1 MPTVLPAALT
11 DLRTLFAWRC
21 AQSPDDTAYA
31 LVRGDGECAASLSYA
46 ELAREVSVLAARI
59 AERSEPGERVLLM
72 LPAGL
77 EWVCAFWACSVSGR
91 IAVPVAEARAARGSD
106 DLLGAIVDDAAPRLV
121 LALPDARLP
130 TRGER
135 AWPER
140 IGVAL
145 GAAPASAAPAVTL
158 DGTQLAYLQY
168 TSGSTGTPRGVM
180 ISHANVL
187 AQLRAALERGD
198 MDTRCRVLTWL
209 PLFHDYGLVSGV
221 LMPFAAGGRSDL
233 MPAHAFIRQPLA
245 WWTAAARRGSTHT
258 GGPHFAYA
266 AVLKALAAAPEWHED
281 LSALRCLSCGA
292 EPIRAET
299 VDAISAAL
307 ARFGVGPGVF
317 APAYGLAEAVLGVS
331 APPLEPARAP
341 RLHRL
346 DAAKQQR
353 SVACGAP
360 LPGFDLRIVD
370 PHSLQACEA
379 DTIGE
384 IWLRGPSVAQG
395 YWGRPADSEAVFG
408 ARAADGSGPW
418 LRSGDLGCL
427 RGGELHI
434 AGRLKD
440 MLIVRGRNLYPQDLE
455 HSAAAAHPACIAGG
469 AAAFT
474 HASLADADGEPLV
487 LVQEIGAHEPAEL
500 PGIAT
505 AIRRALAESHEL
517 SAHAIVLVAR
527 GRVPRTSS
535 GKVRRSACRDAWA
548 AGTLAV
554 LHDDRL
560 ATTAPAIATLTLPR
574 DPVEQGVWEIWRELL
589 GHDRFGV
596 HEHFFALGGS
606 SLTATQVAARLRA
619 RSGVELPLATLF
631 ACPTVA
637 ALADA
642 VRGTPRDEA
651 GAAPIPPQPRGTA
664 MPVTFSQQ
672 RMWLVQQM
680 NPATTA
686 YNVPMVVRLRGAL
699 DVAALRAAIDALCA
713 RHEVFSA
720 RFALRDGQLTQSFEA
735 AGAPPWRELDLR
747 AQPDAERAAA
757 LRDALRA
764 EAAHVFDVGHGA
776 LHRALCVRTADDEHV
791 LSWVAHHLIADQW
804 SAMVLWRELAELY
817 NARRE
822 GRSAQLAP
830 QRIDQADYA
839 AWQRGAMG
847 GAALACER
855 DYWRARLAGMNPA
868 PLPADRRLAPGAS
881 LGGAHVVRALP
892 PALMEAMALLASSHA
907 ATPFM
912 VMLAGLNAWLAR
924 ITRSD
929 DIAVGTPV
937 AHRRHVDTESLVGTL
952 VNTVVMRNAV
962 AADARFEELLEQVRR
977 NALDAFD
984 HQDISFDELVELLG
998 SEHRR
1003 DELPLGLQVLFNVQ
1017 NAPLGHVALHGLAWA
1032 PLSVERGATQFPLS
1046 FAVDTEISRTITL
1059 EYSDAMFDAA
1069 TAERWLDQY
1078 LALLER
1084 LAAEPSRRVSEVS
1097 LMSAADH
1104 AALARWNA
1112 TRVEHGG
1119 PMLADERVLAGC
1131 AEVERSVLRDAA
1143 GGASSSGPELAE
1155 RVEHLA
1161 AALQQRGVRRGDRVG
1176 LALPRGID
1184 MVAAM
1189 LATWR
1194 CGAAYVPL
1202 DPAYPVAR
1210 LADMAADAS
1219 LRCLVATRYQHVLLR
1234 WHQGERLE
1242 IDTLPP
1248 RAELP
1253 AFVSPQRAPEDA
1265 AYLIY
1270 TSGSTGKP
1278 KGVRV
1283 PHRAV
1288 VNFLASMADEPGLQS
1303 SDRLLAVT
1311 TLSFDIAVLE
1321 LLLPLMQGAEL
1332 VLASAEQALDA
1343 AALQGLIQAH
1353 DITLLQAT
1361 PSTWR
1366 MLLDAGWPGRRSLR
1380 ALIGGEAL
1388 APDLAARL
1396 LPRVGE
1402 LWNMYGPTETT
1413 VWSSCVR
1420 VDDAE
1425 APITIGAPIANT
1437 TIAVLDEAGHEC
1449 PAGIAGE
1456 IVIGGQGIALGY
1468 WQRPEVT
1475 ADRFV
1480 ADPAAPGAL
1489 RYRTGDLG
1497 RWRADGQLEHLGR
1510 LDGQV
1515 KLRGHRIELG
1525 EIEAALAKHTAVAQA
1540 VARVVELR
1548 PGDARLAVYI
1558 VASEPLPPPAALRDF
1573 LRLALPEYMLPQAFV
1588 ALERLPLLP
1597 NGKVARHAL
1606 PLPDFHAVESHG
1618 PRADRP
1624 DTPAGRVIA
1633 QVWAELLG
1641 TDDIAWD
1648 DNFFD
1653 LGGHSLLAARAAQEI
1668 ERRLGRR
1675 IALRQLIFES
1685 LRQIAASCERAAPAP
1700 DSLRVDEQVLDRH

>member
-1 MPTVLPAALT
+1 MSVLPSAIADLHAL
-11 DLRTLFAWRC
+11 FEWRC
-21 AQSPDDTAYA
+21 KQSASDTAYA
-31 LVRGDGECAASLSYA
+31 LVHGDGECSASLGYA
-46 ELAREVSVLAARI
+46 QLAHEVHALAARI
-59 AERSEPGERVLLM
+59 AERSEPGDRVLLM
-72 LPAGL
+72 LPTGL
-77 EWVCAFWACSVSGR
+77 EWVCAFWACVSSGR
-91 IAVPVAEARAARGSD
+91 IAVPVAEPRMAHGGSD
-106 DLLGAIVDDAAPRLV
+106 VLGAIVDDAAPRLM
-121 LALPDARLP
+121 LTPPDARLP
-130 TRGER
+130 ARGER

-140 IGVAL
+140 LDVAL
-145 GAAPASAAPAVTL
+145 GVAGAPAAPGPTL
-158 DGTQLAYLQY
+158 AGAQLAYLQY

-187 AQLRAALERGD
+187 AQLRAALARSG
-198 MDTRCRVLTWL
+198 MDERCRVLSWL
-209 PLFHDYGLVSGV
+209 PLFHDYGLVAGA
-221 LMPFAAGGRSDL
+221 LMPFAAGGRCDL

-245 WWTAAARRGSTHT
+245 WWTAAARRGTTHS

-266 AVLKALAAAPEWHED
+266 AVIKALAAAPDWHED

-299 VDAISAAL
+299 VEAVTRAL
-307 ARFGVGPGVF
+307 ARFGAGPGVF

-331 APPLEPARAP
+331 APPLEPLRAP
-341 RLHRL
+341 RLYTPPAEPGR
-346 DAAKQQR
+346 R

-360 LPGFDLRIVD
+360 LPGFELRIVE
-370 PHSLQACEA
+370 PQTRQACA
-379 DTIGE
+379 GDAVGE
-384 IWLRGPSVAQG
+384 IWLRGASVAQG
-395 YWGRPADSEAVFG
+395 YWGRPQDSAAAFG
-408 ARAADGSGPW
+408 ACAADGSGPW
-418 LRSGDLGCL
+418 LRSGDLGFL
-427 RGGELHI
+427 HDGELHI

-455 HSAAAAHPACIAGG
+455 HSAEAAHPACVAGG
-469 AAAFT
+469 AVAFT
-474 HASLADADGEPLV
+474 HAALAGPDDEGEPLV
-487 LVQEIGAHEPAEL
+487 LVQEVGPHGPAER
-500 PGIAT
+500 PGIVA
-505 AIRRALAESHEL
+505 AIRRALADSHEL
-517 SAHAIVLVAR
+517 GVHAVVLVAR

-535 GKVRRSACRDAWA
+535 RKLRRSACRDAWA
-548 AGTLAV
+548 EGTLAA
-554 LHDDRL
+554 LLDDRL
-560 ATTAPAIATLTLPR
+560 AGAAPAATTFTPPR

-596 HEHFFALGGS
+596 HEHFFMLGGS
-606 SLTATQVAARLRA
+606 SLTATQVAARLRT

-637 ALADA
+637 TLADA
-642 VRGTPRDEA
+642 VRGTPRDAA
-651 GAAPIPPQPRGTA
+651 GAAAIPPQPRAAA

-672 RMWLVQQM
+672 RMWLVQRM
-680 NPATTA
+680 NPSTTA

-699 DVAALRAAIDALCA
+699 DHAALRAAVEALCM
-713 RHEVFSA
+713 RHEAFRA
-720 RFALRDGQLTQSFEA
+720 RFALHDGQLTQRFEPA
-735 AGAPPWRELDLR
+735 AAAPWRELDLR
-747 AQPDAERAAA
+747 PLAEAARADA
-757 LRDALRA
+757 LHSALRA
-764 EAAHVFDVGHGA
+764 EAAFVFDLDGGA
-776 LHRALCVRTADDEHV
+776 LHRLLCVRTADDEHV
-791 LSWVAHHLIADQW
+791 LSWVAHHLIVDQW

-822 GRSAQLAP
+822 GRAAQLAP

-839 AWQRGAMG
+839 AWQRGAAG
-847 GAALACER
+847 HAALARER
-855 DYWRARLAGMNPA
+855 DHWRARLHGMNPA
-868 PLPADRRLAPGAS
+868 PLPADRRLAPGAA
-881 LGGAHVVRALP
+881 LGGARVVRALP
-892 PALMEAMALLASSHA
+892 PALLDTMARLAGSHG

-924 ITRSD
+924 LLRSD

-937 AHRRHVDTESLVGTL
+937 ANRRHVDSENLVGTL
-952 VNTVVMRNAV
+952 VNTIVMRNGV
-962 AADARFEELLEQVRR
+962 RADARFDELLEQVRR
-977 NALDAFD
+977 NALEAFD
-984 HQDISFDELVELLG
+984 HQDIAFDELVELLG

-1003 DELPLGLQVLFNVQ
+1003 QDLPLGLQVLFNVQ
-1017 NAPLGHVALHGLAWA
+1017 NAPLGHVALDGLAWA
-1032 PLSVERGATQFPLS
+1032 PLDVERGATQFPLS
-1046 FAVDTEISRTITL
+1046 FAVDIELSRTITL
-1059 EYSDAMFDAA
+1059 EYADTMFDAA

-1078 LALLER
+1078 LGLLQQLAAQPTRR
-1084 LAAEPSRRVSEVS
+1084 LAECS
-1097 LMSAADH
+1097 LMSEADRS
-1104 AALARWNA
+1104 ALARWNA
-1112 TRVEHGG
+1112 TAIEQRG
-1119 PMLADERVLAGC
+1119 PMLADERVLGGC

-1143 GGASSSGPELAE
+1143 SGRRCSGPELAE
-1155 RVEHLA
+1155 RVEQIA

-1202 DPAYPVAR
+1202 DPTYPVSR
-1210 LADMAADAS
+1210 LVDMASDAA
-1219 LRCLVATRYQHVLLR
+1219 LRCLVATRFQHVLLR

-1242 IDTLPP
+1242 VDTLPP
-1248 RAELP
+1248 LSELP
-1253 AFVSPQRAPEDA
+1253 AFTPPQRSPEDA

-1270 TSGSTGKP
+1270 TSGSTGQP
-1278 KGVRV
+1278 KGVLV
-1283 PHRAV
+1283 PQRAV
-1288 VNFLASMADEPGLQS
+1288 VNFLASMAVEPGLQS

-1332 VLASAEQALDA
+1332 VLASSEQALDA
-1343 AALQGLIQAH
+1343 AALQALIHDH

-1380 ALIGGEAL
+1380 ALVGGEAL
-1388 APDLAARL
+1388 APDLARRL

-1420 VDDAE
+1420 IDDAA
-1425 APITIGAPIANT
+1425 APVTIGAPIANT
-1437 TIAVLDEAGHEC
+1437 TIAVLDEAGHDC

-1456 IVIGGQGIALGY
+1456 IVIGGQGVALGY
-1468 WQRPEVT
+1468 WRRPEIS

-1480 ADPAAPGAL
+1480 ADPAAPGAT

-1525 EIEAALAKHTAVAQA
+1525 EIEAALARIPAVTQA
-1540 VARVVELR
+1540 VACVHELQ
-1548 PGDARLAVYI
+1548 PGDARLAAYL
-1558 VASEPLPPPAALRDF
+1558 VAHEPLPPPAELRDF
-1573 LRLALPEYMLPQAFV
+1573 LRLALPEYMLPQAYV

-1597 NGKVARHAL
+1597 NGKVARQAL
-1606 PLPDFHAVESHG
+1606 PAPDFHAHAET
-1618 PRADRP
+1618 RAASIDRP
-1624 DTPAGRVIA
+1624 DTPAGRVVA

-1641 TDDIAWD
+1641 TADIGWD

-1668 ERRLGRR
+1668 ERRLGQRV
-1675 IALRQLIFES
+1675 ALRQLIFES
-1685 LRQIAASCERAAPAP
+1685 LRQIAAGCERAASAR
-1700 DSLRVDEQVLDRH
+1700 LDEQVLDRH